1 MGYRIGVDTGGTF
14 TDIVVL
20 DESDSRLHHTKVPSV
35 PASPGKA
42 VLDALEKIESETG
55 VKAESLTG
63 FIHGTTVATNTVLEG
78 KGANTVLLVTRGF
91 RDVLHIVRQD
101 RPSLYH
107 FKVHRPP
114 PFVKRRFRIEVS
126 ERLDGHGN
134 VLDPLNEDEV
144 REIAAKIRS
153 LSIMSVGICF
163 LHSYA
168 NPNHER
174 RAAEILREL
183 VPNVELSLSSDI
195 LPEIKEYERMSTTVV
210 NAYVQPVVSRYLIR
224 LEEGLRDSGVTCPVH
239 VMQSNGGL
247 VTFKTAQE
255 NCVHTILSGPA
266 GGALSAARLA
276 EKAGLPNAITID
288 MGGTSADVAVSL
300 GGELNYT
307 TETEIAGH
315 AIQVPAIEIHT
326 VGARGGSI
334 AWIDPGGLLQV
345 GPHSAGADPGPACY
359 CRGGTEATVTDANL
373 VLGRLGPRG
382 LLGGGMGLD
391 LEAGRRAVGERVSRP
406 LGLSIE
412 EAATGIIRIVNA
424 TMVQGIRYLSVEKGH
439 DPRDFALI
447 AFGGCGPLHAAD
459 LAREMDIPHVLV
471 PPAPG
476 VNSAVGLLMADLR
489 RDYVRTLPLDL
500 ELLEDADLAGA
511 EEAFSEIEEQ
521 ARRQMMEEGI
531 PFGSAR
537 FVRSIDLRYQ
547 GQGSS
552 LNIPFS
558 PNGSDQTAAWRI
570 AVDEFHK
577 RYEEVYGYRRSDY
590 PVQLVNV
597 RVVAVGETT
606 KADFQKESLDATGGP
621 SRALVEH
628 RPVWFEGPVDTP
640 VYDRHRLRPGD
651 RLSGPA
657 IIEQL
662 DSTVLFL
669 PGDEAEV
676 DGYGIL
682 HLHIRKR

>member
-14 TDIVVL
+14 TDIVML
-20 DESDSRLHHTKVPSV
+20 DESDGHLHRAKVPSV
-35 PASPGKA
+35 PASPDQA
-42 VLDALEKIESETG
+42 VLNGLAKIESDTG
-55 VKAESLTG
+55 VKAESLSG
-63 FIHGTTVATNTVLEG
+63 FIHGTTVATNTLLEG
-78 KGANTVLLVTRGF
+78 KGANTALLVTRGF

-114 PFVKRRFRIEVS
+114 PLVRRRFRIEVS

-134 VLDPLNEDEV
+134 VLEPLNEDEV
-144 REIAAKIRS
+144 RKVAAEIRRLGIT
-153 LSIMSVGICF
+153 SVAICF
-163 LHSYA
+163 LHAYA
-168 NPNHER
+168 NPKHEH

-183 VPNVELSLSSDI
+183 VPDVEMSLSSDI

-210 NAYVQPVVSRYLIR
+210 NAFVRPVVSRYLSR
-224 LEEGLRDSGVTCPVH
+224 LEDGLRDSGVTCPVH

-247 VTFKTAQE
+247 MTFRTAQE

-276 EKAGLPNAITID
+276 ERAGLPNAITID

-307 TETEIAGH
+307 TETEISGH

-326 VGARGGSI
+326 VGAGGGSI
-334 AWIDPGGLLQV
+334 AWIDRGGLLQV
-345 GPHSAGADPGPACY
+345 GPQSAGADPGPACY
-359 CRGGTEATVTDANL
+359 GRGGTEATVTDANL
-373 VLGRLGPRG
+373 VLGRLDSRG
-382 LLGGGMGLD
+382 LLGGGMAID
-391 LEAGRRAVGERVSRP
+391 LEVSRKTVEERVSRP

-412 EAATGIIRIVNA
+412 EAATGILRIVNA
-424 TMVQGIRYLSVEKGH
+424 TMVRGIRYLSVEKGH

-447 AFGGCGPLHAAD
+447 AFGGCGPLHVAD
-459 LAREMDIPHVLV
+459 LARELDIPHVLI

-489 RDYVRTLPLDL
+489 RDYVRTLLIDL
-500 ELLEDADLAGA
+500 HHLEDTDLSGV
-511 EEAFSEIEEQ
+511 EEAFGEIEGH
-521 ARRQMMEEGI
+521 ARHQMEEEGI
-531 PFGSAR
+531 SPESA
-537 FVRSIDLRYQ
+537 VYSRSVDLRYH

-558 PNGSDQTAAWRI
+558 HNGTNPSGAFRTA
-570 AVDEFHK
+570 VQEFHE
-577 RYEEVYGYRRSDY
+577 RYKEAYGYQRSDY

-597 RVVAVGETT
+597 RVVAIGEIE
-606 KADFQKESLDATGGP
+606 KADFQKEPPDSKGDL
-621 SRALVEH
+621 SRALVER
-628 RPVWFEGPVDTP
+628 RPVWFEEPVDTP
-640 VYDRHRLRPGD
+640 VYDRDRLRPGD

-662 DSTVLFL
+662 DSTTLVL
-669 PGDEAEV
+669 PRDEAEV
-676 DGYGIL
+676 DSYGIL
-682 HLHIRKR
+682 HLHINNS